1 MKRMKRLKRVAAVA
15 CWWAGSLGLLG
26 QGLAQTT
33 TQAAPSPRADNT
45 VRIAL
50 VVGNESYARL
60 PLKNPVND
68 ARAVASTLRGLGFT
82 VLLRENAGYGAMVD
96 AMRDFLDRSSDAEVR
111 LVYFA
116 GHGAQYDGKNYLI
129 PVDATLQHDKE
140 LMTKAANASELANK
154 LAQNKA
160 GVNIMI
166 LDACRDAPYPL
177 VSTRNPLNH
186 RTLPPG
192 LAGASAPKGTLIA
205 FSTGP
210 GGIALDG
217 PAGSNSAYTRHLV
230 AHLAEPGLAVEQLFK
245 RIRIGVARDT
255 QQKQIPWETSS
266 LMGDFCFRRAADGSC
281 PLPAGAVPT
290 SSSLGPQSSMAPA
303 AAMRF

>member
-1 MKRMKRLKRVAAVA
+1 MHRMNWPTAVLASVLLFGSASTAGAQARAERVAMV
-15 CWWAGSLGLLG
+15 
-26 QGLAQTT
+26 
-33 TQAAPSPRADNT
+33 
-45 VRIAL
+45 I
-50 VVGNESYARL
+50 GNESYARL
-60 PLKNPVND
+60 PLRNPVND
-68 ARAVASTLRGLGFT
+68 ARAVSQALKALGFT
-82 VLLRENAGYGAMVD
+82 VMLRENAGYSTLVD
-96 AMRDFLDRSSDAEVR
+96 TMRDFLDRSADAEVR

-140 LMTKAANASELANK
+140 LTTKAANATELAAK
-154 LAQNKA
+154 LAQNKS

-166 LDACRDAPYPL
+166 LDACREAPFPL
-177 VSTRNPLNH
+177 ISTRNPL
-186 RTLPPG
+186 RTRAVQPG
-192 LAGASAPKGTLIA
+192 LAGANAPQGTLIA

-266 LMGDFCFRRAADGSC
+266 LMGDFCFRLAPDGSC
-281 PLPAGAVPT
+281 PSNAVSASPAGEGGA
-290 SSSLGPQSSMAPA
+290 LA
-303 AAMRF
+303 ARRP